1 MTTPSTL
8 YLVPSSTSKQAQNP
22 QTPKKQQEP
31 EPPKKGDT
39 PPPVTFYQAPSIG
52 GGSLWQT
59 LATSTLV
66 TAAIFFILPF
76 TRYIDQLREELM
88 AFEDNT
94 IELAPPPPLPPME
107 EEKEEEKEEE
117 EEPELVEEEP
127 EPITLSELQ
136 ASLAVGA
143 GSGFGAGKSLDEM
156 FFQVQDIGEII
167 FEIKDLDQKPR
178 LISAERPEY
187 PHVLKT
193 QGIEG
198 EVVLLV
204 MINPEGRVS
213 ILGVKSSTNRE
224 FELSAI
230 RAARSARYTAPM
242 RNGEKVSVK
251 FYLPFNFTITD

>member
-8 YLVPSSTSKQAQNP
+8 YLVPSSTPKQAQNP
-22 QTPKKQQEP
+22 QKPNKQTEP
-31 EPPKKGDT
+31 DPPKNGDPT
-39 PPPVTFYQAPSIG
+39 PPATFYEAPRIS
-52 GGSLWQT
+52 GGSLWHT
-59 LATSTLV
+59 LATTLLV
-66 TAAIFFILPF
+66 TAGIFFILPF
-76 TRYIDQLREELM
+76 TRYIDQLREDLL

-94 IELAPPPPLPPME
+94 IELAPPPPLPPIEEQRE
-107 EEKEEEKEEE
+107 EEKEEES
-117 EEPELVEEEP
+117 EPELVEEEP
-127 EPITLSELQ
+127 EPISLSELQ
-136 ASLAVGA
+136 ASLAVGT
-143 GSGFGAGKSLDEM
+143 GTGFRTKSLEEM
-156 FFQVQDIGEII
+156 LFQVQDIGDMI

-204 MINPEGRVS
+204 MINREGRVS

-224 FELSAI
+224 FEKSSI